1 MTNVMMRQR
10 PMLTE
15 LIDWLDEE
23 LPFRGMPRLTGD
35 SQPIRIE
42 DYLDDGHYV
51 LRAELPGIDP
61 EKDMDITIQDG
72 MLTVHGERREE
83 KKDEHRSEFRY
94 GAFTRTVRL
103 PDGADDDDVKATY
116 DNGILEVRVALH
128 PEEVSGPK
136 RVPIAR

>member
-15 LIDWLDEE
+15 LIDWLNEE
-23 LPFRGMPRLTGD
+23 LPFRAMPRLTGD

-51 LRAELPGIDP
+51 LRAELPDIDP

-103 PDGADDDDVKATY
+103 PDGADDDDVRATY

-128 PEEVSGPK
+128 PEKVAGPK